1 MLVIVWEYMAR
12 PDRLAEFESL
22 YRPDGP
28 WVELFKKSPGFVST
42 TLMRDVHDTH
52 RFVIADRWMSEA
64 SYEAFKL
71 EFAPE
76 YEALTA
82 RGARLHRPSRRV
94 RIPLPPGRVVGFEL
108 GE

>member
-12 PDRLAEFESL
+12 PDRLEEFEAL

-42 TLMRDVHDTH
+42 TLMRDVRDPH

-64 SYEAFKL
+64 SYEAFKAD
-71 EFAPE
+71 FAADYQGLSE
-76 YEALTA
+76 
-82 RGARLHRPSRRV
+82 RGERLHRAEHL
-94 RIPLPPGRVVGFEL
+94 IGRFDFVE
-108 GE
+108 